1 MKQSDISYTV
11 TGADKHSP
19 ITNQGEYRITTVISR
34 IKLPHG
40 WVVVAGRLGG
50 TGACFVPFA
59 EDGTGWGKNDP
70 VQISIEEDDP
80 KTTLKFDF

>member
-11 TGADKHSP
+11 FGGTEKTP
-19 ITNQGEYRITTVISR
+19 IRNQGEYYNHTLISR

-40 WVVVAGRLGG
+40 WVVMAGRLSNLG
-50 TGACFVPFA
+50 TCFVPFA
-59 EDGTGWGKNDP
+59 ASGTGWGKNDP